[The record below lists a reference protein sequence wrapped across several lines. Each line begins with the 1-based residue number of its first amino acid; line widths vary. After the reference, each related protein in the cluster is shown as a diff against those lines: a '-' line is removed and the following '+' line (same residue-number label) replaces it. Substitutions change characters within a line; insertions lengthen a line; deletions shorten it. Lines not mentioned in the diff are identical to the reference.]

1 MNALPT
7 LRACGALVSSLTLA
21 LAIAPPASRAQALY
35 TLNTTCSLAG
45 AAPQPCIVEAVDEGD
60 VTLYRHRIGRVTETI
75 RITDSP
81 AKMSR
86 WVEARKAWVPLTTAA
101 ARFSS
106 NTICFNGREL
116 CVVNPNYL
124 SSVLEDRPELMKGRD
139 LVKVH
144 FGSDGRVNA
153 SCFDAGCEVTLK

>member
-1 MNALPT
+1 MNAST
-7 LRACGALVSSLTLA
+7 SLRVSGALLSCFSLG
-21 LAIAPPASRAQALY
+21 LAIAPPASHAQTLY
-35 TLNTTCSLAG
+35 TLSTTCSLAG
-45 AAPQPCIVEAVDEGD
+45 AAPQPCTVEAVNEGEAT
-60 VTLYRHRIGRVTETI
+60 VYRHRIGRVTETI

-81 AKMSR
+81 ATMSR

-124 SSVLEDRPELMKGRD
+124 SSVLEDRRDVMEGRD

-144 FGSDGRVNA
+144 FDSDGRVNA
-153 SCFDAGCEVTLK
+153 SCYDAGCEVTLK

>member
-1 MNALPT
+1 MNALPS
-7 LRACGALVSSLTLA
+7 LRVCGALVGSLTLA
-21 LAIAPPASRAQALY
+21 LSMAPSASHAQALY

-45 AAPQPCIVEAVDEGD
+45 AAPQPCTVEAVDQGD
-60 VTLYRHRIGRVTETI
+60 FTLYRHRIGGITETI

-81 AKMSR
+81 ARMSR
-86 WVEARKAWVPLTTAA
+86 WVESRKDWVPLTTAA
-101 ARFSS
+101 ARFSN